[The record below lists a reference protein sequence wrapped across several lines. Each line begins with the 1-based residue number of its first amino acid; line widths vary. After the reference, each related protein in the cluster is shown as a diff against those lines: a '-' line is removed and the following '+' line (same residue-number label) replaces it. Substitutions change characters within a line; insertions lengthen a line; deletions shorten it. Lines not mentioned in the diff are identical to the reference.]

1 MPYVQI
7 QVTREGVT
15 KSQKQKLIE
24 GTTDLLV
31 KVLGKDPK
39 TTHIV
44 ITETDTDNWGVAG
57 KQVTELR
64 KLAKKG
70 KQ

>member
-1 MPYVQI
+1 M
-7 QVTREGVT
+7 
-15 KSQKQKLIE
+15 IE

-44 ITETDTDNWGVAG
+44 ITEIDTDNWGVAG

>member
-1 MPYVQI
+1 MPYVNI
-7 QVTREGVT
+7 QVTRDGVT
-15 KSQKQKLIE
+15 KKQKQQLIE

-31 KVLGKDPK
+31 KVLGKDPA

-44 ITETDTDNWGVAG
+44 ITEIDTDSWGVAR

-64 KLAKKG
+64 KIAKKG

>member
-1 MPYVQI
+1 MPYVNI

-15 KSQKQKLIE
+15 KKQKQQLIE

-31 KVLGKDPK
+31 KVLDKDPK

-44 ITETDTDNWGVAG
+44 ITEIDTDNWGVARQ
-57 KQVTELR
+57 QVTELR
-64 KLAKKG
+64 KLENKG
-70 KQ
+70 RK

>member
-44 ITETDTDNWGVAG
+44 ITEIDTEV
-57 KQVTELR
+57 V
-64 KLAKKG
+64 
-70 KQ
+70 